1 MSNFPGSAIE
11 RLEAAGPTDLR
22 ASFKEFAARPR
33 QLGLTVIISDFLDP
47 GGFDAG
53 IKILRT
59 LGHDVFV
66 VHITSEHDR
75 NPGAYGEVRFVDAET
90 GELREVEVTPRLAAA
105 YIKAWDAHAAE
116 LEHFCGRY
124 DVGYVRADAER
135 PFEDI
140 VLKAFRQGRFV
151 A

>member
-1 MSNFPGSAIE
+1 VFEYLE

-22 ASFKEFAARPR
+22 GSFKEFAARPR

-47 GGFDAG
+47 GGFEAG

-66 VHITSEHDR
+66 VHITSEQDR
-75 NPGAYGEVRFVDAET
+75 NPGAFGEVRFVDAET
-90 GELREVEVTPRLAAA
+90 GELREVEVTPRLASA
-105 YIKAWDAHAAE
+105 YAKAWQGHAAD
-116 LEHFCGRY
+116 LENFCGRY
-124 DVGYVRADAER
+124 DVGYVRADAEQ